1 MAPMDVRL
9 HTHDG
14 YATDRSVAHYQRIAK
29 GGVGLINLEL
39 HVVRADGMGPYFM
52 DPRIT
57 DDSYIPGMK
66 KIADAIHAEGVVCQ
80 VELGHFGKFA
90 AAEVSSAVSAAV
102 PPLTAPG
109 KNLQELSEEDID
121 ELLEAF
127 AVCASRVKQ
136 AGFDGVMLH
145 GAHGFLPQQFMS
157 PHSNRRTDRWGQDRL
172 LFSTE
177 MIRGVRDACGN
188 EFLISYRLSGDEY
201 YQKLYQDVA
210 GYTVDNLAEIIPQ
223 LVDAGV
229 DSFDIS
235 AGALDVPRYYAGPDP
250 NLFPAN
256 GYGGYLPLAAAAKK
270 VSSVPIIV
278 TGQMQDPELIE
289 RALSEGL
296 CDMAGMAR
304 QFLADPDFPSKIAEG
319 RPEDIRRC
327 IGCGYCAV
335 GAGGLAAIDNHS
347 VQCAVNP
354 EAGWVLEGY
363 HTIRPATDTRKVMV
377 VGGGAAGMETARIL
391 KLRGHQ
397 VSLYEKS
404 SRLGGQLH
412 AASVAPGKTDISLL
426 AHYLVTQ
433 LEKLKVDVRLNKE
446 VTIDEIE
453 REKPDVLVLAAGG
466 NQFVPPIPGVDRANV
481 VMGVDLLCKEADI
494 GSRVVIIGGEEV
506 GCEVADFISED
517 KEKEV
522 TLTSLLPG
530 FSTRGH
536 IAGLRALMN
545 LHGKQVDLVPG
556 VRQYVEINDEGVRI
570 IDAAGAERLLEANTI
585 VLTAGSRA
593 NDSLAVEIR
602 NKGLVRYSVFTVG
615 DASEPRSIVEA
626 IHEGAIVAQHI

>member
-1 MAPMDVRL
+1 
-9 HTHDG
+9 
-14 YATDRSVAHYQRIAK
+14 
-29 GGVGLINLEL
+29 
-39 HVVRADGMGPYFM
+39 
-52 DPRIT
+52 
-57 DDSYIPGMK
+57 
-66 KIADAIHAEGVVCQ
+66 
-80 VELGHFGKFA
+80 
-90 AAEVSSAVSAAV
+90 
-102 PPLTAPG
+102 
-109 KNLQELSEEDID
+109 
-121 ELLEAF
+121 
-127 AVCASRVKQ
+127 
-136 AGFDGVMLH
+136 
-145 GAHGFLPQQFMS
+145 
-157 PHSNRRTDRWGQDRL
+157 
-172 LFSTE
+172 
-177 MIRGVRDACGN
+177 
-188 EFLISYRLSGDEY
+188 
-201 YQKLYQDVA
+201 
-210 GYTVDNLAEIIPQ
+210 
-223 LVDAGV
+223 
-229 DSFDIS
+229 
-235 AGALDVPRYYAGPDP
+235 
-250 NLFPAN
+250 
-256 GYGGYLPLAAAAKK
+256 
-270 VSSVPIIV
+270 
-278 TGQMQDPELIE
+278 
-289 RALSEGL
+289 
-296 CDMAGMAR
+296 
-304 QFLADPDFPSKIAEG
+304 
-319 RPEDIRRC
+319 
-327 IGCGYCAV
+327 
-335 GAGGLAAIDNHS
+335 
-347 VQCAVNP
+347 
-354 EAGWVLEGY
+354 
-363 HTIRPATDTRKVMV
+363 MV